1 MSLSLFLGSQ
11 PRYVWRYTGNC
22 HASENHA
29 VLRCAASKIYNE
41 AWAQVASAATQLNA
55 GWKRLG
61 SNLPGFLGRS
71 PASSETDSPRAS
83 ASAPSLVPA
92 MPTANGHAS
101 SEAADVKLR

>member
-1 MSLSLFLGSQ
+1 M
-11 PRYVWRYTGNC
+11 
-22 HASENHA
+22 
-29 VLRCAASKIYNE
+29 
-41 AWAQVASAATQLNA
+41 AQVASAATQLNA

-92 MPTANGHAS
+92 MPSANGHAS